1 MIDKY
6 KKYDKDTS
14 LNIYYH
20 NVCKCLVLFFDYYPE
35 YAVRD
40 AKKYMDMIKE
50 YFESKETIYDCAL
63 EIRLSDI
70 CG

>member
-1 MIDKY
+1 MKY
-6 KKYDKDTS
+6 KKFDNDMN

-20 NVCKCLVLFFDYYPE
+20 NVCKCLVLYFDYYPE
-35 YAVRD
+35 YAVKE
-40 AKKYMDMIKE
+40 AKLFMDMIKE
-50 YFESKETIYDCAL
+50 YYNSKETIYDCAL